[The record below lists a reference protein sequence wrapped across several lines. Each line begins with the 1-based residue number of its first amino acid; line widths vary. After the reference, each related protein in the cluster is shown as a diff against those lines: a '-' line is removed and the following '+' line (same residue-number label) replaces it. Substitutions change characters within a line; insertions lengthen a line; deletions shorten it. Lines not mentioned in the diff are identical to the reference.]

1 MASLSE
7 VEKSSRRTVWLEGQ
21 VLCLLD
27 QRALPHR
34 RVVLRL
40 ESYRQS
46 VQAIR
51 EMAVRGAGTIGAAGA
66 FAMAQAVL
74 AAPPDRF
81 QEEIEQARAAV
92 SGARPTAK
100 NLSYGVERVVRAVRS
115 ARGVEEARVK
125 AAAEAQAVY
134 DDDVRMT
141 EKIAEAGL
149 GVLPGGK
156 AVLTHC
162 NAGWLAYPG
171 WGTALAPLY
180 LAHST
185 GRPVFVIA
193 TETRP
198 RSQGAKLTT
207 WELSQAG
214 VPHALIADTAAG
226 STMAQGE
233 IGAVIVGADRIA
245 ANGDTANKVGT
256 YTLAVLAKA
265 HGIPFYVA
273 APSPTFDAECP
284 SGAQIP
290 IEERDER
297 EVLEVEGAVDAGAGT
312 LASVRVATPGVRARN
327 PAFDVTPASYITAFI
342 TECGL
347 IQPNRESVGRF
358 FASTAEGRAPAAL
371 QPSSTPH
378 PTTEKTSAAGIP
390 GRPPQPSRPVR

>member
-1 MASLSE
+1 MASLTKSE
-7 VEKSSRRTVWLEGQ
+7 RNSRRTVWLEGS

-34 RVVLRL
+34 NVVLRL
-40 ESYRQS
+40 ESYRQAA
-46 VQAIR
+46 QAIR
-51 EMAVRGAGTIGAAGA
+51 EMAVRGAGTIGAAGG
-66 FAMAQAVL
+66 FAMAQAAQ
-74 AAPPDRF
+74 AAPADRF
-81 QEEIEQARAAV
+81 RQEIAEAQRMI

-100 NLSYGVERVVRAVRS
+100 NLSYAVERVARAIRS
-115 ARGVEEARVK
+115 SSGVQEARAR

-149 GVLPGGK
+149 AVLPDGR

-180 LAHST
+180 LAHAM
-185 GRPVFVIA
+185 GRSVFVLA

-207 WELSQAG
+207 WELAQAG

-226 STMAQGE
+226 CTMAKGE
-233 IGAVIVGADRIA
+233 IGMVIVGADRIA

-256 YTLAVLAKA
+256 YTLAVLAKT

-284 SGAQIP
+284 TGAEIP

-297 EVLEVEGAVDAGAGT
+297 EVLEVEGANADGRF
-312 LASVRVATPGVRARN
+312 ASVRVAPPGVRARN
-327 PAFDVTPASYITAFI
+327 PAFDVTPSSYITAFV

-347 IQPNRESVGRF
+347 IQPNRRAIGRF
-358 FASTAEGRAPAAL
+358 LASRPPRRNPAASR
-371 QPSSTPH
+371 PSLARH
-378 PTTEKTSAAGIP
+378 PTTESISAAAVP
-390 GRPPQPSRPVR
+390 GRSPRSSRPGR